1 VGAFSK
7 SRKTKKV
14 CLLLWAACLLGSSS
28 VSGQNLLV
36 ATQSAITTPM
46 IAPQSIQVGLLQK
59 GGADLLP
66 DRVVAPGSDA
76 TGADDQISTTDNES
90 EAGQQAAMS
99 DDELVVLRELFLK
112 AEDALDNGHEA
123 KYFQL
128 ADKLKDYP
136 LYPYLEFK
144 WLKENL
150 DQDSK
155 VKAFLEQH
163 ASSRYAYILKLK
175 WLYHLAEKRQW
186 STFLTFYNA
195 SSDTGL
201 QCYYRR
207 AQWSTGEKAAALEG
221 AAALWAVGHSQPK
234 VCDPLFKQLESS
246 ALFNEGLFWQ
256 RFDAAM
262 AENNTRLARYLK
274 RYMSKADAET
284 AQLWLNL
291 HRHPAR
297 YIAQLL
303 KHKDLAQAP
312 LMFSDAINR
321 LANSDLNQAVAL
333 WDTNKHD
340 FSMDSSAAGKVE
352 KRLAMKLAYNNDAS
366 AYDRLGQLENADYS
380 SKTRRIRVAL
390 SQQDWP
396 RVVTAIEALGS
407 ANQEREK
414 WQYWL
419 ARAYNEV
426 GHPLEADQLFRDL
439 ADKRDFYGYLA
450 ADRLNRQYQLVD
462 KPLNVSAQQIDTL
475 KHREAFRVVHEFLEL
490 GRERDAKLQWWHAV
504 NQLDKSEVP
513 VAAKLAQ
520 EWQWDDIPILTIAR
534 VEYWDD
540 VNMRF
545 PMSYSKT
552 INALADQYEL
562 DPVILYGLVR
572 RESVFNKD
580 ATSPVG
586 ARGLMQLMPGTARHI
601 AKNLHERWRGS
612 DSLYDPAKNLEYGSY
627 YYRKLLTQFNGND
640 ALALAAYNAGPNRV
654 KQWLPDEA
662 LPVDIWIETIPYRET
677 RDYVT
682 SVLVYAMIYQQLTQ
696 PNQLTLRD
704 VTKKVQPSGDI
715 ALN

>member
-1 VGAFSK
+1 MGAFSQ
-7 SRKTKKV
+7 SRKIKKV
-14 CLLLWAACLLGSSS
+14 CLLLSVAGLLGSSS
-28 VSGQNLLV
+28 AFGQNTLV
-36 ATQSAITTPM
+36 AIRSPIS
-46 IAPQSIQVGLLQK
+46 IIPQSTQVSPLQQ
-59 GGADLLP
+59 
-66 DRVVAPGSDA
+66 DRIVVPGSD
-76 TGADDQISTTDNES
+76 TIGADDQISTSNEQS
-90 EAGQQAAMS
+90 AAGQQAAMS
-99 DDELVVLRELFLK
+99 DDELAALRDLFLK

-136 LYPYLEFK
+136 LYPYLKFK
-144 WLKENL
+144 WLRENL
-150 DQDSK
+150 GQNNK
-155 VKAFLEQH
+155 VKAFLEQYP
-163 ASSRYAYILKLK
+163 SSRYAHILKRK

-186 STFLTFYNA
+186 RTFLKFYKA
-195 SSDTGL
+195 TSDTGL

-207 AQWSTGEKAAALEG
+207 AQWSTGEKTAALEG
-221 AAALWAVGHSQPK
+221 AAVLWSVGHSQPK
-234 VCDPLFKQLESS
+234 VCDPVFKQLESS
-246 ALFNEGLFWQ
+246 SLFNEDLFWQ

-297 YIAQLL
+297 YISRLL
-303 KHKDLAQAP
+303 QGKQGAQAP
-312 LMFSDAINR
+312 SMFADAISR
-321 LANSDLNQAVAL
+321 LAKSDLEQAVEL
-333 WDTNKHD
+333 WDTHKQD
-340 FSMDSSAAGKVE
+340 FSMHSAAASSVE
-352 KRLAMKLAYNNDAS
+352 KRLAMQLALNGDDS
-366 AYDRLGQLENADYS
+366 AYDRLGKLKDADYN
-380 SKTRRIRVAL
+380 TQTMRIRVAL
-390 SQQDWP
+390 SEQDWP
-396 RVVTAIEALGS
+396 RVATAIKALDK
-407 ANQEREK
+407 ADQQKEK

-419 ARAYNEV
+419 ARAYNEI
-426 GHPLEADQLFRDL
+426 GHPLVADNMFREL
-439 ADKRDFYGYLA
+439 AKERDFYGYLA
-450 ADRLNRQYQLVD
+450 ADRVNSKYQLAD
-462 KPLNVSAQQIDTL
+462 KPLNISAQQIDAL
-475 KHREAFRVVHEFLEL
+475 KHRQAFQVVHEFLAL
-490 GRERDAKLQWWHAV
+490 DRDRDAKLQWWHAV
-504 NQLDKSEVP
+504 NQLDDSEIP

-520 EWQWDDIPILTIAR
+520 QWQWDDIPILTIAR

-545 PMSYSKT
+545 PMSYVKT
-552 INALADQYEL
+552 INALAEQYDL

-586 ARGLMQLMPGTARHI
+586 ARGLMQLMPRTARRI
-601 AKNLHERWRGS
+601 AKTFHDRWRGS
-612 DSLYDPAKNLEYGSY
+612 DSLYDPAKNLKYGSY
-627 YYRKLLTQFNGND
+627 YYHKLLTQFNGND

-662 LPVDIWIETIPYRET
+662 LPVDIRIETIPVRET

-704 VTKKVQPSGDI
+704 VTQKVQPQGDFV